1 MENLLSLTLEA
12 HNAGQNHHR
21 HYVVMVGRDLLDDWT
36 VSIRYGRT
44 GQHGAVS
51 CTMPTPIRQRLWPL
65 SATGSNVA
73 YLPPSGSAVL
83 IGSRSSVR
91 HRILMPHHGCQAT
104 SWMVSLRQ
112 GDK

>member
-21 HYVVMVGRDLLDDWT
+21 HYAVTVGRDLLNDWT

-44 GQHGAVS
+44 GQHGRELRYADADPAAMAAV
-51 CTMPTPIRQRLWPL
+51 IRDRLQRRL
-65 SATGSNVA
+65 SAPRRLGCPYRLTEF
-73 YLPPSGSAVL
+73 SAA
-83 IGSRSSVR
+83 
-91 HRILMPHHGCQAT
+91 PDFDAHHGCPAT
-104 SWMVSLRQ
+104 SWLVSWRQ